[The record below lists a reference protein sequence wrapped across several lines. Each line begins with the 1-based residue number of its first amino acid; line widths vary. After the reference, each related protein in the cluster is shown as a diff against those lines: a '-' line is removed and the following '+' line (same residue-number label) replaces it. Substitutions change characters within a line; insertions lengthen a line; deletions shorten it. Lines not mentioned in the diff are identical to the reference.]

1 MKKFGAALITALVLS
16 VGVASIPME
25 AHAGFRKSSSGSSF
39 RVKSSPKPAM
49 KLNLSK
55 PTPKATTSSWGS
67 PKVSSKPAA
76 TNTQSSWGWGS
87 KPKATTPKVVST
99 PRAPARVVSAPARKV
114 SSPIASRKTVVVKQY
129 NYYGGNRGYYN
140 SGYGSYNNYGYGG
153 YGYNSGGMG
162 STIVGSAIGAVA
174 GNALYDA
181 MTEDEGEKA
190 LKLVQQQQAQ
200 LNQALTVQPQ
210 QYAPQFGGYVL
221 PADAPLMMS
230 PAFYA
235 NGGVK

>member
-1 MKKFGAALITALVLS
+1 MKKFGATLITALVLS
-16 VGVASIPME
+16 VGVASISMD
-25 AHAGFRKSSSGSSF
+25 AQAGFRKGSSGSSF
-39 RVKSSPKPAM
+39 RVKASPKPKPTI

-55 PTPKATTSSWGS
+55 PTPKATTSGWGS
-67 PKVSSKPAA
+67 PKVSSKPAVSNA
-76 TNTQSSWGWGS
+76 PSVWG
-87 KPKATTPKVVST
+87 KPKAVTPKVVST
-99 PRAPARVVSAPARKV
+99 PRAPARVVASPVRKV
-114 SSPIASRKTVVVKQY
+114 ASPVAARKTVVVKQY

-153 YGYNSGGMG
+153 YGYNGGGMG

-190 LKLVQQQQAQ
+190 LKLAQQQQAQ

-210 QYAPQFGGYVL
+210 QYIPQFGGYVL
-221 PADAPLMMS
+221 PPDAPLMMS

-235 NGGVK
+235 NGGAK